1 MNGEHEMVFKALLAA
16 GAAMIA
22 AQATLAADVPLIP
35 RAKLFGNPT
44 KIGGKL
50 SPDGK
55 WISFIAPR
63 DGVLNVW
70 VAPIATPD
78 QARPLTAEKT
88 RPIRQAFWSPDS
100 KSILFVNDKGGDE
113 FPALRRQ
120 CRDRRAKGADP
131 VREDAGPDH
140 RHQRDDPRPYPGR
153 RQQSRSAL
161 A

>member
-1 MNGEHEMVFKALLAA
+1 MVFKALLAA
-16 GAAMIA
+16 GAAMMV
-22 AQATLAADVPLIP
+22 AQSAMAADVPLIE
-35 RAKLFGNPT
+35 RAKLFGNPS
-44 KIGGKL
+44 KVGGQL

-78 QARPLTAEKT
+78 QARPLTAEKG

-113 FPALRRQ
+113 NFLLYGINVATGEQKALT
-120 CRDRRAKGADP
+120 P
-131 VREDAGPDH
+131 FE
-140 RHQRDDPRPYPGR
+140 
-153 RQQSRSAL
+153 
-161 A
+161 